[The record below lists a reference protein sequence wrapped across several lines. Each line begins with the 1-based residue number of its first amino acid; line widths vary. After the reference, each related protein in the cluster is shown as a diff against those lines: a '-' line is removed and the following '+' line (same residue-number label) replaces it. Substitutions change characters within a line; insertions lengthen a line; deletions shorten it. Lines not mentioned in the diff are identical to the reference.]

1 MDAPAEDGME
11 EQRVDELVEVLQR
24 ERDLLERLRFRF
36 VGLGLMLDA
45 AEVRFL
51 DWTVHDVQLARHRAR
66 EADLV
71 RAALVG
77 SLRLE
82 TGDAAPSLREVAAAA
97 PSPWAGML
105 RDHHEGLCH
114 VVADIEMHSHHI
126 AQSCRDGL
134 ATLARTGS
142 LDPAVEVITVGGGG
156 PVTTLGGTNPGS
168 EGGTRGV
175 STAADLDPLVIERVL
190 SEVLAAT
197 SRLRMPALL
206 AFLR

>member
-1 MDAPAEDGME
+1 MDD
-11 EQRVDELVEVLQR
+11 LVEVLQR

-51 DWTVHDVQLARHRAR
+51 DWAVHDVQLARHRAR

-71 RAALVG
+71 RAAAVG
-77 SLRLE
+77 TLRLE
-82 TGDAAPSLREVAAAA
+82 GCDGAPSLREVAAAA

-105 RDHHEGLCH
+105 RDHHDGLCA
-114 VVADIEMHSHHI
+114 VVAEIEVHSHRI
-126 AQSCRDGL
+126 AQTCRDGL
-134 ATLARTGS
+134 ATLARTGRFA
-142 LDPAVEVITVGGGG
+142 PEAQPVGAGVGG
-156 PVTTLGGTNPGS
+156 LSQPGADVEDPS
-168 EGGTRGV
+168 AIA
-175 STAADLDPLVIERVL
+175 AADLDPLAVERIL
-190 SEVLAAT
+190 GEVLTST